1 MNATDTSEKLSGS
14 LFLMV
19 VGGAVAFLAATGLLL
34 ALMH

>member
-1 MNATDTSEKLSGS
+1 MNGTDSSEQLSQS

-19 VGGAVAFLAATGLLL
+19 IGGAVAFLAGTGLLL